1 MIGEIWL
8 GLERVHQ
15 ITSKGNYSLHINLTD
30 FDQKTYVAVYDQF
43 QVFMI
48 LMKIDTKIMMM
59 MTMFIMTIL

>member
-1 MIGEIWL
+1 M
-8 GLERVHQ
+8 VHQ
-15 ITSKGNYSLHINLTD
+15 ITSVGNYSLHINLTD

-59 MTMFIMTIL
+59 MTMIIMTIL